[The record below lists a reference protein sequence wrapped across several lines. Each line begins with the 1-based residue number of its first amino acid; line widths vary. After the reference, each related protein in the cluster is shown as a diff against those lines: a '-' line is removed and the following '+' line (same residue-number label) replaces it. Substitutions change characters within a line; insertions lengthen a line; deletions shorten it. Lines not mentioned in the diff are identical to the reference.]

1 MQLLTPTTKEVSA
14 LIKTSKRESKQ
25 SSQIRDEIGKH
36 DLLGAS
42 QSTQKLLPFALRIA
56 CRATASLWLFLRA
69 CERQT
74 VTRINELVWTL
85 LFKSIS
91 AKKKVMNDRSHCT
104 DSNRK
109 KKNNNLGWIFKKK
122 ITVLVFSQGA
132 FYLQEVCNIYHL
144 SLAIK
149 WMNEKLDCC
158 VSESVVSCLVF
169 AAFTQLQAGQD
180 LVLDGLDPGV
190 PLFHTLC
197 FKMPRLTSARHNEE
211 VKVILVWDK
220 KDNNTELRFFFFLMI
235 SGCRNLSSR
244 LLTSLQDHSCA

>member
-91 AKKKVMNDRSHCT
+91 AKKKWWMTAVIVLTVT
-104 DSNRK
+104 DRK
-109 KKNNNLGWIFKKK
+109 KKQLKVDLWKK

-132 FYLQEVCNIYHL
+132 LYLQEVCNSYHL

-149 WMNEKLDCC
+149 WMNEKLDCR
-158 VSESVVSCLVF
+158 VSESECFPVVSCLVF

-220 KDNNTELRFFFFLMI
+220 KDNNTELRFFFFNDFWM
-235 SGCRNLSSR
+235 
-244 LLTSLQDHSCA
+244 QKFEQ

>member
-1 MQLLTPTTKEVSA
+1 MNALRHGKLFSDCQMEEGHTHFPRWLSTFVLESEHKEVQVRSKLFSPRSMQLLTPTTKEVSA

-122 ITVLVFSQGA
+122 NHCSCFFSRS
-132 FYLQEVCNIYHL
+132 FL
-144 SLAIK
+144 S
-149 WMNEKLDCC
+149 
-158 VSESVVSCLVF
+158 
-169 AAFTQLQAGQD
+169 AG
-180 LVLDGLDPGV
+180 
-190 PLFHTLC
+190 
-197 FKMPRLTSARHNEE
+197 
-211 VKVILVWDK
+211 
-220 KDNNTELRFFFFLMI
+220 
-235 SGCRNLSSR
+235 
-244 LLTSLQDHSCA
+244 SL